1 MIQEAME
8 YVKELAIEAQKPEL
22 TTIGMRI
29 YCDKTLTPVKPFL
42 SECKNVATLTGLV
55 DAVKVGLNGVRE
67 VQEGLMLH
75 VVSPTKVTL
84 CGTLCN
90 EWGDRQYHATAELP
104 KFGAFRF
111 GEYLDQEQF
120 IIGLQ
125 SFFDQSMPDMAY
137 LYQMAGRL
145 KAENVQTSDDDGI
158 TQTAAVR
165 TGAVLA
171 ANVTVRPQ
179 VTLKPWRTF
188 REIAQPESKYIFR
201 LKTREGQVPTL
212 ALFIAD
218 GETWTLQ
225 TMQDIKAWL
234 ESRTAVKVIA

>member
-8 YVKELAIEAQKPEL
+8 YVKELAIAAEKPS
-22 TTIGMRI
+22 TRVIDGRI
-29 YCDKTLTPVKPFL
+29 YCDGNLTPVKPPL

-55 DAVKVGLNGVRE
+55 DAVKVGLNGIT
-67 VQEGLMLH
+67 EGDLGFILH

-84 CGTLCN
+84 CAIDCN

-145 KAENVQTSDDDGI
+145 KAENVQEGADDGI
-158 TQTAAVR
+158 TQTATVR

-171 ANVTVRPQ
+171 ANVTVKPQ

-218 GETWTLQ
+218 GEAWTIQ